1 MSQLAWHSILLLA
14 GKVISG
20 LASIAGGIVLAR
32 WLTVEDYGTYSQLV
46 LIASTL
52 VFFSNLALPRSL
64 YFFIPRARLAGE
76 KKHVAVQVVAAVVIS
91 SLFFAL
97 LLLPSAP
104 FLADVMQNPA
114 IRVSIIFVAV
124 YLFFLSVSDLFEPFM
139 VSVDHASII
148 ARVEAVCGVGLF
160 LAVVVPLTL
169 GMDYRYILL
178 CFSAVLCGKIAV
190 MLYHLVRLDGDDF
203 QAPLFGGIVKKIQ
216 YAAPLALGSMIG
228 ILGRRIDQ
236 FIISSMY
243 LPADY
248 AIYARGAFELPLVA
262 LIPMTISN
270 LMLPGFAKDFADNRL
285 ERVAW
290 QFADKARKV
299 ALMFFP
305 LTVLMLI
312 LSEAFIVLMFSDKY
326 LGSVPVFRIYLLILP
341 FRITIHGV
349 IVRAAGKTSLFIA
362 GDLLYVFSNI
372 FISLILIK
380 FVGTTG
386 AAWGTVIA
394 LAIYT
399 FYISWH
405 NRKILNTDLYHLFPW
420 HDLLKIAITSV
431 VSGILVLPLFFWL
444 KSYFMQLAIGAVF
457 YAFCYLV
464 LGWFVGIF
472 KDSDVSLVRDI
483 INEKFAFLKK

>member
-14 GKVISG
+14 CKVISG

-32 WLTVEDYGTYSQLV
+32 WLTIEDYGTYSQLV

-52 VFFSNLALPRSL
+52 VFFSNLSLPRSL

-104 FLADVMQNPA
+104 FLADIMQNPA

-124 YLFFLSVSDLFEPFM
+124 YLFFLSVSELFEPFM
-139 VSVDHASII
+139 VSVGHASIV

-160 LAVVVPLTL
+160 LSVVVPLTL

-178 CFSAVLCGKIAV
+178 CFSAVLCVKIAV
-190 MLYHLVRLDGDDF
+190 MLYHLLRLDGDDF
-203 QAPLFGGIVKKIQ
+203 RAPLFGGIVKKIQ

-394 LAIYT
+394 VAIYT

-405 NRKILNTDLYHLFPW
+405 NCKILNINSYQLLPW
-420 HDLLKIAITSV
+420 HDLLKIAIASIV
-431 VSGILVLPLFFWL
+431 GGILVLPLFFWI
-444 KSYFMQLAIGAVF
+444 KSYFMQLVIGAVL
-457 YAFCYLV
+457 YAVCYL
-464 LGWFVGIF
+464 LIGSFLRIF
-472 KDSDVSLVRDI
+472 TDGDICLVKDI
-483 INEKFAFLKK
+483 INEKFSFLKK

>member
-76 KKHVAVQVVAAVVIS
+76 KKHVAVQVVAAAVIS

-139 VSVDHASII
+139 VSVDHASIV

-190 MLYHLVRLDGDDF
+190 MLCHLVRLDGDDF
-203 QAPLFGGIVKKIQ
+203 RAPLFGGIADKIQ
-216 YAAPLALGSMIG
+216 YAAPLALGAMIG
-228 ILGRRIDQ
+228 TLGRRIDQ

-262 LIPMTISN
+262 MIPMTISS

-299 ALMFFP
+299 ALIFFP

-349 IVRAAGKTSLFIA
+349 IFRAAGKTSLFIA
-362 GDLLYVFSNI
+362 GDLLYLFANI
-372 FISLILIK
+372 SISLILINLI
-380 FVGTTG
+380 GING

-394 LAIYT
+394 VAIFI
-399 FYISWH
+399 FYFSWH
-405 NRKILNTDLYHLFPW
+405 NCKILNISLYQLFPW
-420 HDLLKIAITSV
+420 YDLIKIAVASV
-431 VSGILVLPLFFWL
+431 ISGILVLPALFWL
-444 KSYFMQLAIGAVF
+444 ETYFMQLVIVTILF
-457 YAFCYLV
+457 SVIYLFI
-464 LGWFVGIF
+464 GWFFGVFTANDIGLL
-472 KDSDVSLVRDI
+472 KDMVCK
-483 INEKFAFLKK
+483 KFTFFRK